1 MRLLFK
7 AVSFILGLYIAGTI
21 GVGLAFNPHIVR
33 ATFIRT
39 IVSNNEH
46 IFRDSLSFFVYED
59 RKIIKNFTQ
68 YSKRNF
74 SAEKG
79 LEAVVSTLRY
89 LDTAFYSRC
98 SGHSA
103 YVPQRPSEIARLC
116 LLKGVRGK
124 CYNDAILLNF
134 LLQVNGFKARNV
146 SFEAKDGYGGSGH
159 TVVEVWIPKLR
170 KWVMVDAQNLAILY
184 DGSGSP
190 MGALDLK
197 EALRKGAS
205 EIVAMQYGEGYLIP
219 ADQLVSYYRP
229 RISTLVLI
237 RRNDFETRYH
247 RSPIVRAV
255 SKLEGACGRLCV
267 LVARFLYAITVGEER
282 VVYGRG
288 IGPYVSF
295 TLWHTAFIF
304 LLRLWLTLAA
314 LRLAGFLFGKMR
326 DRGDG

>member
-1 MRLLFK
+1 MRLLFR
-7 AVSFILGLYIAGTI
+7 AVSLLLGLYIVGTI
-21 GVGLAFNPHIVR
+21 GVGLTLNPHIVR

-39 IVSNNEH
+39 IVSDNKQ

-68 YSKRNF
+68 YSKRNL
-74 SAEKG
+74 SAERG

-134 LLQVNGFKARNV
+134 ILQVNGFRARNV

-159 TVVEVWIPKLR
+159 TVVEVWIPDLR
-170 KWVMVDAQNLAILY
+170 KWVMVDAQNLAVLY

-197 EALRKGAS
+197 EALRNGS
-205 EIVAMQYGEGYLIP
+205 EIVAVQYGEGFLIP
-219 ADQLVSYYRP
+219 ADRLVSYYRR
-229 RISTLVLI
+229 RIPTLVLI

-247 RSPIVRAV
+247 RSPIVRMV
-255 SKLEGACGRLCV
+255 SKLEGAYGRLGV
-267 LVARFLYAITVGEER
+267 LASRFLYAIIVGEER

-288 IGPYVSF
+288 MGPYVSF
-295 TLWHTAFIF
+295 TLWHTAFTL
-304 LLRLWLTLAA
+304 LLRLWLALAA
-314 LRLAGFLFGKMR
+314 LRVAGLLFGRMR
-326 DRGDG
+326 GKGGG